1 MEAKLQAIR
10 SYLYEHSKQV
20 THLAVLHTNFH
31 TYNADAHTLCWME
44 HEARKQCRF
53 FRRCFSQKL
62 YGMKAIRKP
71 SIYAPIM
78 LTTIEGA
85 RTTNDSTLTIHYN
98 FGLGNLPEHMTLDE
112 LRDVIYECWV
122 LKAGMSGRSMW
133 VEEADKSTSRLTGW
147 IDYIT
152 KEAEQGNL
160 ECWDFEN
167 TQVNSTSGTQT

>member
-1 MEAKLQAIR
+1 M
-10 SYLYEHSKQV
+10 
-20 THLAVLHTNFH
+20 AVLHTNFH
-31 TYNADAHTLCWME
+31 TYNADAGTLNWME
-44 HEARKQCRF
+44 QQARKQCRF

-98 FGLGNLPEHMTLDE
+98 FGLGRLPDNMTLDE
-112 LRDVIYECWV
+112 LRTVIYECWV

-133 VEEADKSTSRLTGW
+133 VEQADTSTGKLTGW

-152 KEAEQGNL
+152 KEAERGNL

-167 TQVNSTSGTQT
+167 TQVGSTNRKQT